1 MATTEPTA
9 PKLFD
14 PIRGTVYGN
23 VLDNFDNYAYNIKLY
38 MIPPVTSSVPA
49 GIYTPMA
56 GTSARNP
63 QPNPGIFAGADQGGY
78 MNNYYI
84 AKPEDTVVLAQTG
97 VTGAQIDNLQIV
109 SAVGTGGS
117 FFTSTINFDVIQP
130 GSADFIDQMLA
141 AKKHIGAPLFAPD
154 VPLFLE
160 VAFKGYSEDID
171 DPNAEGYPTAIAGP
185 FRYNMILKNVSIEID
200 QKGSTYSF
208 ECVAKDQI
216 PYSDQF
222 YTLPCLITAEG
233 SSIQEYCNDI
243 QSKLKE
249 YAETNLT
256 DYQFKDE
263 IEFDLSGI
271 LVKEGGD
278 PAIAIS
284 DDKLTNNSKAKA
296 EDINRIMNPQLS
308 GKTQKEYKEILK
320 DDPLDSGVLDVVVGK
335 DQITFR
341 EGVKIDT
348 VIATILS
355 MSDEFFSGT
364 TRSDAA
370 DAGANIKKSDGFVK
384 WFKVNSDYTYGEYDN
399 FRNSYS
405 KKIVYKPLIYRTDGS
420 NVQQNTEE
428 NQSLSK
434 DDVQT
439 RFDQMSDTIFKAY
452 HYTYTGRNDQIRNVR
467 IGYNNGIAL
476 IVPPAGGVTGDFST
490 ALADSMTTQA
500 GQDDDL
506 TGQEKALAAEKAAKQ
521 EQANEFLDSLD
532 NSRLQS
538 LGQWSGLSG
547 SEITDLVNNK
557 NSQSRNFL
565 ALALADSQLLS
576 AAQNA
581 QATQNKNTQSDNQTQ
596 INGGSYSE
604 RLSGYQYGG
613 VIIDSIGTDIS
624 ESMSQQ
630 AIKDRLRDLRRQA
643 KKMEKEEGQHAAAG
657 DNAEPQVQQIHL
669 TNPSEAATYDG
680 TTRNSIFGYLMQQH
694 GASDFLVKLDMEVRG
709 DPWYLGKAD
718 ILGYETPLE
727 PSSSDTDKSN
737 GDYAVYSKDE
747 NYVMFEMQLPRKY
760 DFDVEDEDN
769 NTGYWKPEGTSYFIS
784 GVYRMVTVVN
794 NFSGG
799 DYTTELNLNKLT
811 PIKISML
818 EKHPPGEET

>member
-1 MATTEPTA
+1 M
-9 PKLFD
+9 
-14 PIRGTVYGN
+14 
-23 VLDNFDNYAYNIKLY
+23 
-38 MIPPVTSSVPA
+38 
-49 GIYTPMA
+49 
-56 GTSARNP
+56 
-63 QPNPGIFAGADQGGY
+63 
-78 MNNYYI
+78 
-84 AKPEDTVVLAQTG
+84 
-97 VTGAQIDNLQIV
+97 
-109 SAVGTGGS
+109 
-117 FFTSTINFDVIQP
+117 
-130 GSADFIDQMLA
+130 
-141 AKKHIGAPLFAPD
+141 
-154 VPLFLE
+154 
-160 VAFKGYSEDID
+160 
-171 DPNAEGYPTAIAGP
+171 
-185 FRYNMILKNVSIEID
+185 
-200 QKGSTYSF
+200 
-208 ECVAKDQI
+208 
-216 PYSDQF
+216 
-222 YTLPCLITAEG
+222 
-233 SSIQEYCNDI
+233 
-243 QSKLKE
+243 
-249 YAETNLT
+249 
-256 DYQFKDE
+256 
-263 IEFDLSGI
+263 
-271 LVKEGGD
+271 
-278 PAIAIS
+278 
-284 DDKLTNNSKAKA
+284 
-296 EDINRIMNPQLS
+296 
-308 GKTQKEYKEILK
+308 
-320 DDPLDSGVLDVVVGK
+320 
-335 DQITFR
+335 
-341 EGVKIDT
+341 
-348 VIATILS
+348 
-355 MSDEFFSGT
+355 
-364 TRSDAA
+364 
-370 DAGANIKKSDGFVK
+370 
-384 WFKVNSDYTYGEYDN
+384 
-399 FRNSYS
+399 
-405 KKIVYKPLIYRTDGS
+405 
-420 NVQQNTEE
+420 
-428 NQSLSK
+428 
-434 DDVQT
+434 
-439 RFDQMSDTIFKAY
+439 
-452 HYTYTGRNDQIRNVR
+452 R

-490 ALADSMTTQA
+490 ALADSMATQA

-576 AAQNA
+576 AAQDA

-613 VIIDSIGTDIS
+613 DIIDSIGTDIS

-643 KKMEKEEGQHAAAG
+643 KKMEQKEGQHAASG

-718 ILGYETPLE
+718 LLGYETPLE

-760 DFDVEDEDN
+760 DYDVEDEDN